1 MEGNYVNVL
10 NAISDGVSK
19 SQAGALGISGN
30 NVNIDSSYFANNT
43 VEGDAGAIGVKGSHI
58 KVTNSQFYSNHA
70 NPFNND
76 LNTGLGGAIYTM
88 HCLLLFKIRKILME

>member
-1 MEGNYVNVL
+1 MNATFIGNK
-10 NAISDGVSK
+10 AISDGVSK

-58 KVTNSQFYSNHA
+58 KVTNS
-70 NPFNND
+70 
-76 LNTGLGGAIYTM
+76 
-88 HCLLLFKIRKILME
+88 